1 MRPWAHI
8 CTQITKC
15 MFSLGPNAVCF
26 WRVRFSES
34 HAHLLFKKIRK
45 LCEQNVSFWR
55 MILLMF
61 LFFDQRILDVMLY
74 RILTP
79 VSKVMNIYLIQD
91 GFKIVL
97 VFLNT
102 IISCK
107 AVTLRHIC
115 NFKRMKT
122 VCNSPRYLHK
132 VTRRDFNGTII

>member
-1 MRPWAHI
+1 
-8 CTQITKC
+8 
-15 MFSLGPNAVCF
+15 
-26 WRVRFSES
+26 
-34 HAHLLFKKIRK
+34 
-45 LCEQNVSFWR
+45 

-115 NFKRMKT
+115 NFKGMKA
-122 VCNSPRYLHK
+122 V
-132 VTRRDFNGTII
+132 